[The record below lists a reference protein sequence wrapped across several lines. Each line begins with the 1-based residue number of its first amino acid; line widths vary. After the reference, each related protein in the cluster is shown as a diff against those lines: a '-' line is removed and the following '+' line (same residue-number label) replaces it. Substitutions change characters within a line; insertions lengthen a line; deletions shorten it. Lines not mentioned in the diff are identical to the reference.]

1 MLVHP
6 LTRSLRRRRAPFLA
20 TPVLALGL
28 ALGGSIVTVR
38 EAGAQTNVVV
48 RSRPEEPAPTAKES
62 GATLELPMR
71 VSFNSPALRGLRG
84 AAPGLLG
91 DRRDRIDPTAPR
103 LLELHRLAAIGRQ
116 PLLKRWHPGSTP
128 FDNLTAPRTTTAPLL
143 SVHVADSERWGAVV
157 ESGLSGGACPC
168 LAVTRPGR
176 VPDGA
181 QIPGLPVR
189 VSRNLAIPPYLDI
202 AWSAS
207 CSSSATDYAIY
218 QGQAGSWT
226 SHAPVTCSTG
236 GALAAT
242 FAPGSGNRYFLVVPL
257 TTEVEGSYGV
267 DSAGADRLP
276 SASACRS
283 RSVAGV
289 CP

>member
-1 MLVHP
+1 
-6 LTRSLRRRRAPFLA
+6 
-20 TPVLALGL
+20 
-28 ALGGSIVTVR
+28 
-38 EAGAQTNVVV
+38 AGAQTNVVV

-71 VSFNSPALRGLRG
+71 VSFNSPALRGLRS
-84 AAPGLLG
+84 ASPGLLG

-116 PLLKRWHPGSTP
+116 PLLKRWHPGSTPFDNLTAPRTTTAPLLSPLLKRWHPGSTP

-181 QIPGLPVR
+181 QVPGLPVR

-257 TTEVEGSYGV
+257 TTEVEGSYG
-267 DSAGADRLP
+267 AAHGQAL
-276 SASACRS
+276 AS
-283 RSVAGV
+283 RSTPLESAPALPIPQAFCARVR
-289 CP
+289 